1 MPDDP
6 AHHPNRSMCQADFTY
21 SMTVKDFKIEDTGKG
36 VKSVAEDLEAV
47 LQKIEDGTTKA
58 RLPAIT
64 SCTGTLTVT
73 GMA

>member
-6 AHHPNRSMCQADFTY
+6 AHQPNRSICQADFTY
-21 SMTVKDFKIEDTGKG
+21 SMTVKDIKIEVTGKG

-47 LQKIEDGTTKA
+47 LQKIEDGTTA

-64 SCTGTLTVT
+64 SCTGILTAT